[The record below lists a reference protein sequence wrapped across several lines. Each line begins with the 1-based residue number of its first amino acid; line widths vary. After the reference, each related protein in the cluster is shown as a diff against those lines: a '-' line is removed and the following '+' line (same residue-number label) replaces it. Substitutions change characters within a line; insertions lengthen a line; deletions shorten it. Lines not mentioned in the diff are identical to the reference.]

1 MENMQKISSI
11 KTILVTNTRAYSES
25 SSIAADLAVLV
36 AQNGKKVALVDADLR
51 HPFLHRQ
58 FNLPNRVGLTDILQ
72 GLRSTE
78 AVMHGIKGSSLN
90 FLPAGK
96 MPSSSGDLL
105 ASSAMAQLLKELD
118 SRYDKVII
126 HGPPFFYTETSSLA
140 AQVDG
145 VVLLIHPDHTRTEA
159 SKVIVEKFQKTGATI
174 IGIVMRDR
182 PKSHSQ
188 QSAFIDRLLNYD
200 RQVRYS

>member
-1 MENMQKISSI
+1 MENMQKINSI

-36 AQNGKKVALVDADLR
+36 AQNSKKVALLDADLR

-58 FNLPNRVGLTDILQ
+58 FNLPNRVGLADILQ
-72 GLRSTE
+72 GLRSPE
-78 AVMHGIKGSSLN
+78 AVMHKIKSSSLK
-90 FLPAGK
+90 FLPAGM

-105 ASSAMAQLLKELD
+105 ASPRMAQLLEELD
-118 SRYDKVII
+118 SHYDKVII
-126 HGPPFFYTETSSLA
+126 HGPPFFYTETTSLA

-159 SKVIVEKFQKTGATI
+159 SKAIIEKFQKTGATI

-182 PKSHSQ
+182 PKPPSH
-188 QSAFIDRLLNYD
+188 QSAFIDRILSYD